1 MIKLNTKLTA
11 AAVLSAVILS
21 GCGGGGSSVG
31 VGVSLFGACTQSQ
44 TIAAV
49 DVANYTEQVI
59 AFDQNSQPIDIS
71 CRTLATDETLQ
82 PQPII

>member
-1 MIKLNTKLTA
+1 MKNHISKWVLVGGFA
-11 AAVLSAVILS
+11 ATVLA
-21 GCGGGGSSVG
+21 GCGGGSGSG
-31 VGVSLFGACTQSQ
+31 VGVSLFGACTQNQ
-44 TIAAV
+44 TIAAG
-49 DVANYTEQVI
+49 DVVNYTQQVI

>member
-1 MIKLNTKLTA
+1 MIKLNIKLAAAAALA
-11 AAVLSAVILS
+11 AAVLA
-21 GCGGGGSSVG
+21 GCGGGSG
-31 VGVSLFGACTQSQ
+31 VGVSLFGACTQNQ
-44 TIAAV
+44 MIAAV

>member
-1 MIKLNTKLTA
+1 MIKLNTKLAA
-11 AAVLSAVILS
+11 AAVLSVVILA
-21 GCGGGGSSVG
+21 GCGGGGSS